1 MVCWRASY
9 QLSLKRGSRGIISRR
24 EITLTQ
30 TGSRV
35 KAQSLSCCFLF
46 WAGGAPGFIAPGPD
60 SGQPPPSAS
69 RPPSPLPLLPLLPH
83 LPGRQSPPAQPRLA
97 PGPPVPRT
105 RSPHSAAGP
114 DPHTHSDLAPRVQS
128 HRAPL
133 QGGRGRGTGQ
143 SQPQPGAGGQG
154 RRREEHRPE
163 VQPHRQLRLL
173 SQAVQSPVPAA
184 AAAGRDGDGDAGPP
198 ARQDAVVA
206 QGADRVIHGLGGQFV
221 RTAHSTQQGG
231 LKGFDQEASAA
242 RCLYCHDQEPFLS
255 LGKRDLVHF
264 WGMAKSWARRPL
276 PVCAWTVER
285 FAACCVGG
293 GRVLGPVVWCQP
305 LTGRTFSVQ
314 REVGLCTGY
323 RAVAGIFAH
332 LLTSALFPLHT

>member
-1 MVCWRASY
+1 MVCPRPSY
-9 QLSLKRGSRGIISRR
+9 QLSLKRSSRGITSRR

-69 RPPSPLPLLPLLPH
+69 RPPSPLPLLPH
-83 LPGRQSPPAQPRLA
+83 LPDRQSPAAQPRLA
-97 PGPPVPRT
+97 PGPPVPGSRT
-105 RSPHSAAGP
+105 PHSAAGP
-114 DPHTHSDLAPRVQS
+114 DPHTHPDLAPRVQS

-154 RRREEHRPE
+154 RRGEGHRPE

-173 SQAVQSPVPAA
+173 SQAAQSPVPAAAA

-206 QGADRVIHGLGGQFV
+206 QGADRVIHGLGRQFV
-221 RTAHSTQQGG
+221 RTPHSTQQGG

-242 RCLYCHDQEPFLS
+242 ICL
-255 LGKRDLVHF
+255 
-264 WGMAKSWARRPL
+264 
-276 PVCAWTVER
+276 
-285 FAACCVGG
+285 
-293 GRVLGPVVWCQP
+293 
-305 LTGRTFSVQ
+305 
-314 REVGLCTGY
+314 
-323 RAVAGIFAH
+323 
-332 LLTSALFPLHT
+332 